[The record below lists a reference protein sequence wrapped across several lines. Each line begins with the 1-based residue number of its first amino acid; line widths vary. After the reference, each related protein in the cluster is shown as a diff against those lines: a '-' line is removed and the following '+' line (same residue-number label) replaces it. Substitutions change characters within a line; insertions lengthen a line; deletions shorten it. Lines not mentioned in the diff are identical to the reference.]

1 MTDQTAAIEALL
13 LDAERAHGVYEAT
26 ELNGVYDEDWPRW
39 YAAYAVEHG
48 LAELV
53 GRPVEVDRLAQAL
66 ARGFEAFKATDP
78 EPTERWSSYL
88 ARRLADEF

>member
-1 MTDQTAAIEALL
+1 MTDQTAIEALL

-53 GRPVEVDRLAQAL
+53 GRPIDVDDVAATL
-66 ARGFEAFKATDP
+66 ARGFDQFKATDP
-78 EPTERWSSYL
+78 KPPQTWSAFL
-88 ARRLADEF
+88 ARRIAAEP